1 MQRLALLLAAL
12 LLLSW
17 GSLAAQTIGGQ
28 LRDKESSMPIPGA
41 TVVLLDA
48 EDAERGGVLT
58 DSAGAFSIRAPAAG
72 RYRLQVARI
81 GYAAVVTDPIS
92 VGRRETLDLEL
103 LLATR
108 AVPLSGVAVSVQA
121 ANRNRSL
128 ENRGFYDRQ
137 RKASGT
143 FITRDA
149 IEKRRSSDLIEIFR
163 GVRGFKLQ
171 PNRRG
176 PGYFLVGNRDTRGCL
191 PLVFLDGVE
200 LRRLPGDRSDVI
212 YAISPAH
219 VEAIEAYASRMAVP
233 PQFQRPDLNCGVVL
247 VWTR

>member
-1 MQRLALLLAAL
+1 MQRLALLLAAF

-17 GSLAAQTIGGQ
+17 NLLAAQTIGGQ
-28 LRDKESSMPIPGA
+28 LLDKESSKPIAGA

-48 EDAERGGVLT
+48 EEAERTGVLT

-72 RYRLQVARI
+72 RYRLRVVRI
-81 GYAAVVTDPIS
+81 GYAAVVTDPSS

-121 ANRNRSL
+121 ANRNRRL
-128 ENRGFYDRQ
+128 ESRGFYDRQ

-149 IEKRRSSDLIEIFR
+149 I
-163 GVRGFKLQ
+163 
-171 PNRRG
+171 
-176 PGYFLVGNRDTRGCL
+176 
-191 PLVFLDGVE
+191 
-200 LRRLPGDRSDVI
+200 
-212 YAISPAH
+212 
-219 VEAIEAYASRMAVP
+219 
-233 PQFQRPDLNCGVVL
+233 
-247 VWTR
+247 